1 MSLILAIESSC
12 DETAVAVVRD
22 GVEVLCSPV
31 ATQID
36 LHKAFGGVVPELA
49 SRQHTR
55 VISQLVDEAVEKA
68 GLDVPGRPREGGLRL
83 DAIAATNGPGLM
95 GALLVGSCFARALS
109 FSWGLPYIPVQHIEG
124 HLFSAFLGEKKPEFP
139 FLALVVSGGHTQL
152 IHCRAPHDYVILG
165 TTRDDAVGESFDKVA
180 RLLDLPYPGGPSI
193 QRAAEGGNP
202 KAVDLPRAL
211 RSKDTLEFSY
221 SGLKTAV
228 LYALRDGN
236 ATVADVAASFQE
248 AAIDTLVIK
257 TRQALEQTGL
267 DRLVL
272 AGGVAAN
279 RLLRDRLNALPGIM
293 VYMPPFAYC
302 MDNAAM
308 IASAADSLLAHG
320 RTASLDT
327 TPNPGLPLMAVGD

>member
-22 GVEVLCSPV
+22 GVEVLCSTV

-68 GLDVPGRPREGGLRL
+68 GLSVPRREREGGLQL

-95 GALLVGSCFARALS
+95 GALLVGSCFARALA
-109 FSWGLPYIPVQHIEG
+109 FSWKLPYIPVQHIEG
-124 HLFSAFLGEKKPEFP
+124 HLFSAFLGEKKPAFP

-180 RLLDLPYPGGPSI
+180 RLLGLPYPGGPSI

-202 KAVDLPRAL
+202 AAFDFPRAL

-228 LYALRDGN
+228 LYALQEGGAN
-236 ATVADVAASFQE
+236 TADVAASFQE

-267 DRLVL
+267 NRLVL

-279 RLLRDRLNALPGIM
+279 RLLRDKLNALES
-293 VYMPPFAYC
+293 VDVFMPPFAYC

-320 RTASLDT
+320 RTAGLDT
-327 TPNPGLPLMAVGD
+327 VPSPSLPLC

>member
-1 MSLILAIESSC
+1 MSVILAIESSC
-12 DETAVAVVRD
+12 DETGVAVVRD
-22 GVEVLCSPV
+22 GREVLCNAL

-55 VISQLVDEAVEKA
+55 VITQLVEQAVQEA
-68 GLDVPGRPREGGLRL
+68 GLNVPGRPPAGDLKL

-95 GALLVGSCFARALS
+95 GALLVGSCFARSLALA
-109 FSWGLPYIPVQHIEG
+109 WQLPFIPVQHIEG
-124 HLFSAFLGEKKPEFP
+124 HLFSAFLGDPPPEFP

-152 IHCRAPHDYVILG
+152 INCRAAHDYEILA

-180 RLLDLPYPGGPSI
+180 RLLNLPYPGGPSI

-202 KAVDLPRAL
+202 NAYDLPRSM
-211 RSKDTLEFSY
+211 RGKDTMAFSY

-228 LYALRDGN
+228 LYTLQAGDAN
-236 ATVADVAASFQE
+236 TADLAASFQE
-248 AAIDTLVIK
+248 AAIDILVIK
-257 TRQALEQTGL
+257 TRQVLKQTGL
-267 DRLVL
+267 NRLVL

-279 RLLRDRLNALPGIM
+279 RLLRERLSELPGIS
-293 VYMPPFAYC
+293 VHMPPFAYC

-320 RTASLDT
+320 RTSGLDT
-327 TPNPGLPLMAVGD
+327 VPDPSLPLILK

>member
-1 MSLILAIESSC
+1 MSVILAIESSC
-12 DETAVAVVRD
+12 DETGVAVVRD
-22 GVEVLCSPV
+22 GSEVLCNAV

-55 VISQLVDEAVEKA
+55 VISQLVDQAVQEA
-68 GLDVPGRPREGGLRL
+68 GLAVPGRPPAGTVKL

-95 GALLVGSCFARALS
+95 GALLVGSCFARALAMTWS
-109 FSWGLPYIPVQHIEG
+109 LPYIPVQHIEG
-124 HLFSAFLGEKKPEFP
+124 HLFSAFLGEVKPEFP

-152 IHCRAPHDYVILG
+152 IHCRAAHDYEILG

-180 RLLDLPYPGGPSI
+180 RLLKLPYPGGPSI

-202 KAVDLPRAL
+202 TAFAFPRAL

-221 SGLKTAV
+221 SGLKTSV
-228 LYALRDGN
+228 LYAMQDGASN
-236 ATVADVAASFQE
+236 VADVAASFQE

-257 TRQALEQTGL
+257 TRQALQQTGL
-267 DRLVL
+267 NRLVL

-279 RLLRDRLNALPGIM
+279 RLLRDKLAALDD
-293 VYMPPFAYC
+293 VVVSMPPFAYC

-308 IASAADSLLAHG
+308 IASAADSLLKHG
-320 RTASLDT
+320 HTAGLDT
-327 TPNPGLPLMAVGD
+327 VPSPSLPLC

>member
-22 GVEVLCSPV
+22 GVEVLSNTV

-55 VISQLVDEAVEKA
+55 VISQLVDQAVDEA
-68 GLDVPGRPREGGLRL
+68 GLSVPRRERPGGLKL

-95 GALLVGSCFARALS
+95 GALLVGSCFARALA
-109 FSWGLPYIPVQHIEG
+109 FSWRLPYVPVQHIEG

-152 IHCRAPHDYVILG
+152 IECRAAHDYTILG

-180 RLLDLPYPGGPSI
+180 RLLGLPYPGGPSI

-228 LYALRDGN
+228 LYALQDGG
-236 ATVADVAASFQE
+236 ASTADVAASFQE

-267 DRLVL
+267 TRLVL

-279 RLLRDRLNALPGIM
+279 RLLRDKLNALDGID
-293 VYMPPFAYC
+293 VFMPPFAFC

-320 RTASLDT
+320 RTAGLDT
-327 TPNPGLPLMAVGD
+327 VPSPSLPLC